1 MNRVMACLRT
11 LATLGFFFVALVCGK
26 SLLKVGSGS
35 VKSTGMNMMFRIEW
49 GDGPGKFRYQE
60 SEMGFESDTFPRKYV
75 RDRQGNFYF
84 LEPGPPARL
93 SKFSSDGR
101 LVNLLD
107 LAKIFP
113 ALTPND
119 VITPQELFLQLD
131 GNIAALLRV
140 YLNVEERKEIYL
152 AYFNPAGTLK
162 TIVQFPHFK
171 LGSFHLDN
179 ASFLDKDGHLWV
191 LNDGGVCDVY
201 GPTGELVQSFPPA
214 GSFVDRDGRLYF
226 GFNPLKLYGRGV
238 EKAEQI
244 LYEGH
249 SVPGEPEE
257 IDGANSTGFL
267 YSWRHLDKI
276 RQGEVTAIPR
286 TLNFYRL
293 IMRHGKFEYVGE
305 ATLPPSK
312 YRHPNPRSDYVERTE
327 LYENRLVFD
336 DAGNVYFLGRSPKE
350 CWIERVQLEIK

>member
-1 MNRVMACLRT
+1 
-11 LATLGFFFVALVCGK
+11 
-26 SLLKVGSGS
+26 
-35 VKSTGMNMMFRIEW
+35 MNMMFRIEW

-131 GNIAALLRV
+131 GNIAALLRI
-140 YLNVEERKEIYL
+140 YLNVEKRKEIYL

-162 TIVQFPHFK
+162 SIVQFPQFK
-171 LGSFHLDN
+171 FGKFHLDN
-179 ASFLDKDGHLWV
+179 ASFLDKDGYLWV
-191 LNDGGVCDVY
+191 LNDGGVCDIY
-201 GPTGELVQSFPPA
+201 APTGELLRSLPRG
-214 GSFVDRDGRLYF
+214 GSYVGRDGNLYS
-226 GFNPLKLYGRGV
+226 GFNPLKLYGRGGV
-238 EKAEQI
+238 RADEM

-249 SVPGEPEE
+249 PLPGDPEE
-257 IDGANSTGFL
+257 IDGENSTGFL
-267 YSWRHLDKI
+267 FSWRHLDKI
-276 RQGEVTAIPR
+276 CQGGFTLIPR
-286 TLNFYRL
+286 TLDFYRPDT
-293 IMRHGKFEYVGE
+293 RHGKLEHVGA

-312 YRHPNPRSDYVERTE
+312 YRIPNARSDSVERTE